1 MGILN
6 LQKHRR
12 IVDPKAIKKVKE
24 IGYCEYCGNGMRELQ
39 AHHIKSK
46 GAGGHDVSSN
56 LICLCYVCHRTVHD
70 GNIGR
75 DVLREIVGRRG

>member
-1 MGILN
+1 MD

-24 IGYCEYCGNGMRELQ
+24 IGYCEYCGNGFRTLHT
-39 AHHIKSK
+39 HHIKSK
-46 GAGGHDVSSN
+46 GSGGCDVLSN
-56 LICLCYVCHRTVHD
+56 LVCLCYVCHQTVHD

-75 DVLREIVGRRG
+75 DVLREIVGRRK